1 MQVQNGNIL
10 FQLHLVPKNVGL
22 LFQNCH
28 HPNFQVVIVILRNI
42 IYKLHFT
49 KPKRLMFIAQRL
61 IVLNKPLM
69 QFVIM
74 KFRMQ
79 IIYCVKGPSLS
90 FGKDTETLSNVTN
103 GSATLTAPLCVLTSV
118 I

>member
-1 MQVQNGNIL
+1 MLLTNCIL
-10 FQLHLVPKNVGL
+10 L
-22 LFQNCH
+22 L
-28 HPNFQVVIVILRNI
+28 
-42 IYKLHFT
+42 
-49 KPKRLMFIAQRL
+49 RLMFIVQRL

-103 GSATLTAPLCVLTSV
+103 GSVQH
-118 I
+118 

>member
-1 MQVQNGNIL
+1 
-10 FQLHLVPKNVGL
+10 
-22 LFQNCH
+22 
-28 HPNFQVVIVILRNI
+28 
-42 IYKLHFT
+42 
-49 KPKRLMFIAQRL
+49 MFIAQRL

-118 I
+118 IWGKWCVIKAN

>member
-1 MQVQNGNIL
+1 
-10 FQLHLVPKNVGL
+10 
-22 LFQNCH
+22 
-28 HPNFQVVIVILRNI
+28 
-42 IYKLHFT
+42 
-49 KPKRLMFIAQRL
+49 MFIAQRL

-90 FGKDTETLSNVTN
+90 FGKDTEKTLNNVTN

>member
-1 MQVQNGNIL
+1 
-10 FQLHLVPKNVGL
+10 
-22 LFQNCH
+22 
-28 HPNFQVVIVILRNI
+28 
-42 IYKLHFT
+42 
-49 KPKRLMFIAQRL
+49 MFIAQRL

-90 FGKDTETLSNVTN
+90 FGKDTETLCHKWKC
-103 GSATLTAPLCVLTSV
+103 ATLSAPLCVLTSV

>member
-1 MQVQNGNIL
+1 
-10 FQLHLVPKNVGL
+10 
-22 LFQNCH
+22 
-28 HPNFQVVIVILRNI
+28 
-42 IYKLHFT
+42 
-49 KPKRLMFIAQRL
+49 MFIAQRL

-103 GSATLTAPLCVLTSV
+103 GSVQH
-118 I
+118 